1 MKKYLVT
8 MAVFL
13 AVVTA
18 ALAVVPV
25 TGPTLVCEGSWPV
38 LLQSPS
44 GYPSYRWNT
53 GATTDNILITAPGT
67 YTVVIRRADGSRD
80 SGSITVREHPKPRP
94 RIGNPIEYLCEGE
107 VAWLRAPLGYRSYT
121 WNTGASGP
129 EIQIS
134 TPGYYRVYVTDS
146 VGCRAWSDS
155 IRVVV
160 VQKARS
166 RIEGMSSICTGSTT
180 IHEVVDAP
188 PGSTFEW
195 TALGGTILRGRTSR
209 DVRTQWQGSG
219 RLDVRIRTQ
228 RPDGGTCDTTIGI
241 VIRAGTRLQP
251 EITTSSTMICSGEAA
266 TLSVRSGYAT
276 YRWNTGA
283 SSASITVTTAGKY
296 WCDVM
301 DSSACTGT
309 SDTITIIQAASPR
322 VGVTGPRSI
331 CAGDRALLVG
341 TTSTNNIVAWRWNT
355 GETTAAI
362 TVTQTGTYT
371 VIGSTVNGCT
381 DTARFVLLS
390 TAVATIETVGTV
402 SYDTIPVGVRRLK
415 AFTIKNIT
423 SDTIRVLGTRLVS
436 GTTELIRTVPDLPA
450 DVEPDSVLSFV
461 VSWLPTKAGHM
472 VESFALDIQTRRCLI
487 SPIVELN
494 GYATDDSVPPDTNDP
509 DPPDTTDPDPPDTTD
524 PDPPDTTDPGCD
536 TTDPGNPCDTVA
548 PGRVDTVD
556 VRLVLPDTVVAAG
569 DHLSYNIGL
578 SASLRDTVDLD
589 ITMSWDA
596 SVWHVDSAANGV
608 IVHSEVEG
616 WQRTMRLRW
625 RDVDLSTPRTLQ
637 LHGRTMLRSTIRTEL
652 SVDAMEVTG
661 HNVYRTHIDEG
672 SITLT
677 SCWIAGRVLR
687 FQPVGTYVVYNQL
700 GEELRRYPAH
710 TLREINDILV
720 DLPSGSYFI
729 VHMTTTSS
737 TSAGVV
743 VTR

>member
-1 MKKYLVT
+1 

-18 ALAVVPV
+18 ALSVVPV

-67 YTVVIRRADGSRD
+67 YTVVVRRADGSRD

-134 TPGYYRVYVTDS
+134 SPGFYRVYVTDS

-166 RIEGMSSICTGSTT
+166 RIDGMSSICTGSTT

-188 PGSTFEW
+188 SGSTFEW

-219 RLDVRIRTQ
+219 RLDVRIRTP

-251 EITTSSTMICSGEAA
+251 EITTTSTMICNGESA
-266 TLSVRSGYAT
+266 TLSVRTGYAT

-283 SSASITVTTAGKY
+283 TSPTITVTSAGKY

-322 VGVTGPRSI
+322 IGITGPRSV
-331 CAGDRALLVG
+331 CPGERALLVG
-341 TTSTNNIVAWRWNT
+341 TTSTNNVVAWRWNT
-355 GETTAAI
+355 GETTAAV
-362 TVTQTGTYT
+362 TVSQPGTYT

-381 DTARFVLLS
+381 DTARFILLS
-390 TAVATIETVGTV
+390 TTVATIETVGSV

-423 SDTIRVLGTRLVS
+423 SDTIRIVGTRLPS
-436 GTTELIRTVPDLPA
+436 GTAELVRTVPDLPA
-450 DVEPDSVLSFV
+450 DVEPDSILSFV
-461 VSWLPTKAGHM
+461 VSWLPTKAGPM
-472 VESFALDIQTRRCLI
+472 VESFVLDIQTRRCLI
-487 SPIVELN
+487 SPSVELN
-494 GYATDDSVPPDTNDP
+494 GYATDDPVPPDTNDP

-556 VRLVLPDTVVAAG
+556 VHLVLPDTIVSAG
-569 DHLSYNIGL
+569 DYLVYNIGL
-578 SASLRDTVDLD
+578 TTSHHDTVDLD
-589 ITMSWDA
+589 VTLSWDGTM
-596 SVWHVDSAANGV
+596 WLVDSVANGT
-608 IVHSEVEG
+608 IVFSELDG
-616 WQRTMRLRW
+616 RQRTMRFRW
-625 RDVDLSTPRTLQ
+625 RDVDLTSTPM
-637 LHGRTMLRSTIRTEL
+637 LHLYGGTMLRSSIRTDVA
-652 SVDAMEVTG
+652 VDALEISG
-661 HNVYRTHIDEG
+661 PNVYRTNVNEG

-677 SCWIAGRVLR
+677 SCWIAGRVLQ
-687 FQPVGTYVVYNQL
+687 FEPVGTYAVYNQL
-700 GEELRRYPAH
+700 GEELRRYPAQ
-710 TLREINDILV
+710 TLREINDMFI
-720 DLPSGSYFI
+720 DLPSGSYFV
-729 VHMTTTSS
+729 VHTTTTTA
-737 TSAGVV
+737 TSAGVIV
-743 VTR
+743 VR